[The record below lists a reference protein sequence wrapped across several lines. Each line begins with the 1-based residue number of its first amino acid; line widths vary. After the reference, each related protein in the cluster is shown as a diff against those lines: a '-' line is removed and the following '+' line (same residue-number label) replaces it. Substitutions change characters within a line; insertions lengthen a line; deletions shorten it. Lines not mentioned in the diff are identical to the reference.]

1 LNVYWIKNK
10 YMKKTLIIIPTY
22 NEKDNIEK
30 IINEILNLNKDVQIL
45 FVDDNSPDGTSDIIK
60 SFNSLN
66 INLIT
71 RKAKLGL
78 GSAYIEGFNWAI
90 NNNFDY
96 VVQMDADLS
105 HNPSDISKLT
115 QKTGEFDL
123 IIGSRYINGISIV
136 NWPLSRLILSYL
148 ANLYARLIIG
158 IPILDVTGG
167 FKCISTRLL
176 KQINLNNIK
185 SEGYSFQIEVNFLAW
200 IHNFK
205 IKEVPIVF
213 TDRTKGESKMSKKV
227 IFEAIYMVPYLFF
240 KKIINFK

>member
-1 LNVYWIKNK
+1 MNNV
-10 YMKKTLIIIPTY
+10 LIIIPTF
-22 NEKDNIEK
+22 NEVENILR
-30 IINEILNLNKDVQIL
+30 IIKSIFSLHNNINILV
-45 FVDDNSPDGTSDIIK
+45 VDDNSPDGTSDIIK
-60 SFNSLN
+60 SFNSLD

-105 HNPSDISKLT
+105 HNPKDISKLT
-115 QKTGEFDL
+115 QKAGQFDL

-176 KQINLNNIK
+176 KQINLNKIK
-185 SEGYSFQIEVNFLAW
+185 SLKNLLNDDNMVDLSVERITQESDYEINTNVSFNNKNDELNFIEKWKPQIVKLNA
-200 IHNFK
+200 FK
-205 IKEVPIVF
+205 EN
-213 TDRTKGESKMSKKV
+213 
-227 IFEAIYMVPYLFF
+227 
-240 KKIINFK
+240 KIL

>member
-1 LNVYWIKNK
+1 
-10 YMKKTLIIIPTY
+10 MKKTLIIIPTY

-30 IINEILNLNKDVQIL
+30 IINEIFNLNKDVQIL

-105 HNPSDISKLT
+105 HNPKDISKLT

-158 IPILDVTGG
+158 IPIFDVTGG

>member
-1 LNVYWIKNK
+1 
-10 YMKKTLIIIPTY
+10 MKKTLIIIPTY

-30 IINEILNLNKDVQIL
+30 IINEIFNLNKDVQIL

-105 HNPSDISKLT
+105 HNPKDISKLT

>member
-1 LNVYWIKNK
+1 
-10 YMKKTLIIIPTY
+10 MKKTLIIIPTY

-30 IINEILNLNKDVQIL
+30 IINEIFNLNKDVQIL

-105 HNPSDISKLT
+105 HNPKDVSKLT

>member
-1 LNVYWIKNK
+1 
-10 YMKKTLIIIPTY
+10 MKKTLIIIPTY

-30 IINEILNLNKDVQIL
+30 IINEIFNLNKDVQIL

-78 GSAYIEGFNWAI
+78 GSAYIEGFTWAI

-105 HNPSDISKLT
+105 HNPKDISKLT

>member
-1 LNVYWIKNK
+1 
-10 YMKKTLIIIPTY
+10 MKKTLIIIPTY

-30 IINEILNLNKDVQIL
+30 IINKIFNLNKDVQIL

-105 HNPSDISKLT
+105 HNPKDISKLT